1 MVIFHS
7 YVSLPEGKSGLS
19 FLRCQWEG
27 QGLTI
32 GDFFASRSVS
42 TAMWCSYTKSTLAIA
57 HPRALWF
64 CSPTFQKSRGLWLT
78 KHASLANKTYK
89 TAALCTTPPGQ
100 NDTAWSRLQL
110 CCVFQAASGGAAPQV
125 AFGMAPGTWKTWRFS
140 VDPKHTLCSYG
151 HLPVITGYFY
161 GIIHSINGVLST
173 YNW

>member
-32 GDFFASRSVS
+32 GDFFASWSVS

-89 TAALCTTPPGQ
+89 TAALCTPPGQ

-110 CCVFQAASGGAAPQV
+110 CFPGRRRRGSTGGLWDGAWDLEDL
-125 AFGMAPGTWKTWRFS
+125 AFFRWSEAYPLQLWPFTS
-140 VDPKHTLCSYG
+140 
-151 HLPVITGYFY
+151 
-161 GIIHSINGVLST
+161 
-173 YNW
+173 YNWWFLWDYTFYKWGYKYL

>member
-1 MVIFHS
+1 MVIVHS

-89 TAALCTTPPGQ
+89 TAINRSFVHPTWSKWHSLIPPPVLF
-100 NDTAWSRLQL
+100 SRPPAAARLHRWPLGWRLGPGRPGVFPLIRSIPSAVMAIYQL
-110 CCVFQAASGGAAPQV
+110 
-125 AFGMAPGTWKTWRFS
+125 
-140 VDPKHTLCSYG
+140 
-151 HLPVITGYFY
+151 
-161 GIIHSINGVLST
+161 
-173 YNW
+173 